1 MSKKSARPIQQPR
14 PVQQVRPIQQVR
26 LVRPIFVVA
35 DDLTGAAEIAGIASS
50 YGLDTDLLTAMPDG
64 VLTVSKDVTVLA
76 TDTRSANER
85 DAVEM
90 TRSVARALTGDIL
103 LFKKTD
109 SALRGHVMAEIRAWM
124 DAMLAACTLFIP
136 ANPSKGRT
144 IQGGIYYV
152 GGIPI
157 SQTAFAHDP
166 EFPALTSSVYEH
178 FPEAEDI
185 GVLIPDVSSADDIRH
200 WLNESSEEA
209 AKAGGNVLLAGAA
222 DLFVELLR
230 LMGLTQQSEKHDF
243 CFPSANVLVVCG
255 STQSRP
261 DLLPVPVAT
270 MPLDLYNG
278 GKDVQKWVAEVA
290 PVFAA
295 HHAMALAIPYH
306 HLTGKEVAVHLRET
320 MAEMVRSLV
329 AICRPDDLVIEGGAT
344 AFACCHTL
352 GFSHFHDICQL
363 APGVVRMC
371 AENGMHLTLKPGSYL
386 WNGPLS

>member
-1 MSKKSARPIQQPR
+1 MSKKSAC
-14 PVQQVRPIQQVR
+14 PIQQVR
-26 LVRPIFVVA
+26 PTQQVRPVRLARPIFVVA

-76 TDTRSANER
+76 TDTRSANEC

-90 TRSVARALTGDIL
+90 TRSVARALPGDVL

-109 SALRGHVMAEIRAWM
+109 SALRGHIMAEIRAWM
-124 DAMLAACTLFIP
+124 DAMLAARVLFIP
-136 ANPSKGRT
+136 ANPSKGRI

-166 EFPALTSSVYEH
+166 EFPALTSSVYER
-178 FPEAEDI
+178 FPEAE
-185 GVLIPDVSSADDIRH
+185 GMEVLIPDVSSADDIRH
-200 WLNESSEEA
+200 WLNE
-209 AKAGGNVLLAGAA
+209 AGGNALLVGAA
-222 DLFVELLR
+222 DLFVEILR
-230 LMGLTQQSEKHDF
+230 LMGLTQQSVKHDF
-243 CFPSANVLVVCG
+243 CFPSENVLVVCG

-261 DLLPVPVAT
+261 DLLPVPVAS
-270 MPLDLYNG
+270 MPLGLYNG
-278 GKDVQKWVAEVA
+278 DTDVRKWVAEVA

-295 HHAMALAIPYH
+295 HHAMALAIPHH
-306 HLTGKEVAVHLRET
+306 HLTGKEVAVRLRET
-320 MAEMVRSLV
+320 MAEMVRSLF

-344 AFACCHTL
+344 AFACCRAL

-371 AENGMHLTLKPGSYL
+371 AENGMRLTLKPGSYM
-386 WNGPLS
+386 WNGPLP

>member
-1 MSKKSARPIQQPR
+1 MSKNTAFS
-14 PVQQVRPIQQVR
+14 VRHVR
-26 LVRPIFVVA
+26 LVRPIIVVA

-85 DAVEM
+85 DAVEVS
-90 TRSVARALTGDIL
+90 RSVARALPGDVL

-109 SALRGHVMAEIRAWM
+109 SALRGHVMAEMRTWM
-124 DAMLAACTLFIP
+124 DAMQATRALFIP
-136 ANPSKGRT
+136 ANPSKCRT

-157 SQTAFAHDP
+157 SQTAFARDP
-166 EFPALTSSVYEH
+166 EFPALTSSVYER
-178 FPEAEDI
+178 FPEAE
-185 GVLIPDVSSADDIRH
+185 GMEVLIPDVSSADDIRH
-200 WLNESSEEA
+200 WLNE
-209 AKAGGNVLLAGAA
+209 AGGNALLAGAA
-222 DLFVELLR
+222 DLFVEILR

-243 CFPSANVLVVCG
+243 RFPSENVLVVCG

-261 DLLPVPVAT
+261 DLLPVPVAS

-278 GKDVQKWVAEVA
+278 DTDVQKWVAEVA

-306 HLTGKEVAVHLRET
+306 HLTGKEVAVRLRET

-329 AICRPDDLVIEGGAT
+329 AICHPDDLVIEGGAT
-344 AFACCHTL
+344 AFACCRAL

-371 AENGMHLTLKPGSYL
+371 AENGMRLILKPGSYM
-386 WNGPLS
+386 WNGPLP